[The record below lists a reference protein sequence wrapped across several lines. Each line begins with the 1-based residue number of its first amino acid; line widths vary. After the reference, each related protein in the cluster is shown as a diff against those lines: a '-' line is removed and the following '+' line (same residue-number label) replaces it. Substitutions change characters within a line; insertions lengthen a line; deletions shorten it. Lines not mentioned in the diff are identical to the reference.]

1 MREVFQI
8 EVYEALKGKI
18 VEQEAKLLI
27 EYIELKKKEVATKE
41 DIMRLEEIVRS
52 LEEFVKGELQRIEK
66 STKEDI
72 QRAEKS
78 TKEDIQR
85 AEKSTKEDIQRLE
98 EIVRGLE
105 KSTKEDIQRLEQFV
119 KEEIRRVEKRVEKVE
134 NEINDLKKEQRR
146 NLYWI
151 LGVYITLWAT
161 TIAGIITLFLR
172 IKP

>member
-8 EVYEALKGKI
+8 EVYEALKEKVG
-18 VEQEAKLLI
+18 EDAAKLLI

-41 DIMRLEEIVRS
+41 DIMRLEEIVRK
-52 LEEFVKGELQRIEK
+52 LEEFVKEELQRI
-66 STKEDI
+66 
-72 QRAEKS
+72 EKS

-119 KEEIRRVEKRVEKVE
+119 KEEIRRLEKRVEKVE

>member
-8 EVYEALKGKI
+8 EVYEALKEKVG
-18 VEQEAKLLI
+18 EDAAKLLI

-41 DIMRLEEIVRS
+41 DIMRLEEIVRK
-52 LEEFVKGELQRIEK
+52 LEEFVRGELQRIEK

-72 QRAEKS
+72 QR
-78 TKEDIQR
+78 
-85 AEKSTKEDIQRLE
+85 LE
-98 EIVRGLE
+98 EIVRVLE

-119 KEEIRRVEKRVEKVE
+119 KEEIRRLEKRVEEVE
-134 NEINDLKKEQRR
+134 NEIGDLKNEQRR

>member
-18 VEQEAKLLI
+18 GEQEAKLLI

-41 DIMRLEEIVRS
+41 DIMRLEEIVRK
-52 LEEFVKGELQRIEK
+52 LEEFVKEELQRI
-66 STKEDI
+66 
-72 QRAEKS
+72 EKS

-119 KEEIRRVEKRVEKVE
+119 KEEIRRLEKRVEKVE

>member
-8 EVYEALKGKI
+8 EVYEALKEKVG
-18 VEQEAKLLI
+18 EDAAKLLI

-41 DIMRLEEIVRS
+41 DIMRLEEIVRK
-52 LEEFVKGELQRIEK
+52 LEEFVRGELQRIEK

-72 QRAEKS
+72 QR
-78 TKEDIQR
+78 
-85 AEKSTKEDIQRLE
+85 LE
-98 EIVRGLE
+98 EIVRVLE

-119 KEEIRRVEKRVEKVE
+119 KEEIRRLEKRVEEVE
-134 NEINDLKKEQRR
+134 NEIGDLKNEQRR

-172 IKP
+172 MKP

>member
-1 MREVFQI
+1 MREVSQI

-18 VEQEAKLLI
+18 GEQEAKLLI

-41 DIMRLEEIVRS
+41 DIMRLEEIIKMV
-52 LEEFVKGELQRIEK
+52 EK

-72 QRAEKS
+72 QRLEEFVKEELQRIEKS

-98 EIVRGLE
+98 EIVRELE

-119 KEEIRRVEKRVEKVE
+119 KEEIRRLEKRVEKVE
-134 NEINDLKKEQRR
+134 NEIGDLKKEQRR

-172 IKP
+172 IKS

>member
-1 MREVFQI
+1 MREVSQI
-8 EVYEALKGKI
+8 EIYEVLKEKVGED
-18 VEQEAKLLI
+18 VAKLLI

-41 DIMRLEEIVRS
+41 DIQRL
-52 LEEFVKGELQRIEK
+52 EK

-72 QRAEKS
+72 QRLEKS
-78 TKEDIQR
+78 TKEDIM
-85 AEKSTKEDIQRLE
+85 RLE

-119 KEEIRRVEKRVEKVE
+119 KEEIRRLEKRVEKVE

-161 TIAGIITLFLR
+161 TIAGIITLLLR
-172 IKP
+172 MKP

>member
-1 MREVFQI
+1 MREVLQI
-8 EVYEALKGKI
+8 EVYEVLKEKI
-18 VEQEAKLLI
+18 GEDAAKLLL

-41 DIMRLEEIVRS
+41 DIMRLEEIV
-52 LEEFVKGELQRIEK
+52 KMI
-66 STKEDI
+66 
-72 QRAEKS
+72 
-78 TKEDIQR
+78 
-85 AEKSTKEDIQRLE
+85 EKSTKEDIQRLE

-119 KEEIRRVEKRVEKVE
+119 KEEIRRLEKRVEKVE
-134 NEINDLKKEQRR
+134 NDISDLKKEQRR

-161 TIAGIITLFLR
+161 TIAGIITLLLR